1 MGCFMNLLWLLLG
14 GIFTAVESYLKF
26 INDDYYHRYSFWD
39 ANIKIGRTCFMAFWQ
54 GS

>member
-14 GIFTAVESYLKF
+14 GISYLKF